1 MRTSN
6 PISDGIALG
15 ALICTADSSASKMRL
30 VLRWKMLRNGK
41 QILPAADEHFEVTIS
56 TRCDEAH
63 PKYLKLDG
71 TETTDPMPIE
81 IYPKTFA
88 MIDPPREKRNPRDG
102 SRYRTSSARKD
113 ADQTKPVIR
122 VAVRP
127 TKPVDYNLEV
137 QNGEWP
143 DDEGV
148 GVCHLLERTQQRT
161 LESFFRRQL
170 DAAVAEVK
178 AELKNSRENVISN
191 VGDDE
196 WEALQK
202 SLVPNLAALFA
213 WHPLPVDHLK
223 HGLICEMKALAG
235 IVRAASPEALQQGLR
250 KAAPLLYNLTTDVEP
265 FLAAAVVS
273 RLFHNRNLMIELN
286 DDKDRVETARSMLG
300 LSGDTGGQLIDF
312 WCAPPGIK
320 TPAPCDSSNT
330 SRGEVHSSA
339 DIFGL
344 GLSIIVERS
353 LVDEWMKETCPKP
366 LKITVR
372 LISTSR
378 TATRKFDPDQLFER
392 WEEIR
397 FEPGEQTVSKVELE
411 RALTRGSSIP
421 IDAPDEAFVNFSL
434 MQSNEGTDS
443 EKIQNVPKA
452 PSFAFTTGEGNVE
465 ILIDTKS
472 IDKKIEEGTSIVRG
486 YNIYGIWDDGS
497 SNTAPYFDPTNPK
510 EPESGSEIRKWL
522 VTRRYSYRR
531 DLENPLKPETDTL
544 RKILLA
550 PPWMPLLP
558 RAGRSLVE
566 LPVDSAQEGGGGNPI
581 PDEFNQTDDKRKLTS
596 WQFDLRTGLPDKDPA
611 GLFAGWQP
619 KEDPKSEWI
628 PEKDRQLKWVSAP
641 QRYRFWVTSIDLFDQ
656 ESKPIAVNVHESDTG
671 DKLFFRPLRRSRML
685 VTTPEFFIDPAR
697 NQMFAR
703 VGLPRFPHV
712 STQSE
717 SRIDDPPYKA
727 GDFKCQMLLLRRQLR
742 RRIEP
747 NPKALAGPVADYPQW
762 EKAINQL
769 LADGWEKAGN
779 WKIVEAAPND
789 SQWAWETAIAFG
801 DEALGFEYMATI
813 GIEIS
818 NPQILVFWTPRN
830 DRRQLQLI
838 KEGKLSI
845 EQCPE
850 IPFVCDLSATTSQPL
865 PNPYLPLPVRIEHN
879 SDTDFVAS
887 DPVIPASALRRD
899 VLLSKLLA
907 ARLENEADPKIEWA
921 DTGILLT
928 TAQVT
933 SIRAALLRCR
943 LGFADIDKEP
953 ALQLARRTLA
963 ASCAQNPATNSNQT
977 TACRLSEQLH
987 ETVGFRGLL
996 KKKWSYLSRELVD
1009 SSLKTADAT
1018 QFRIH
1023 QVRVPE
1029 DYARAQNYATLATVG
1044 RVETGGPSPTCSF
1057 PLPPEGTQYSLEKGP
1072 FLVAFA
1078 QKGKGTF
1085 QGFYALEH
1093 FKAVSGRAVCDLE
1106 SLRVSHDPSPGDE
1119 VDILLFLAP
1128 MLHAQEIHYSPT
1140 QISGEFFI
1148 PIGGGRPEIFAWWVR
1163 TISAQ
1168 EQETFCEAWAER
1180 FSWSVEPDVP
1190 SMIKVRTHQSGWPD
1204 LDPGDAFL
1212 PDGASKNPRFFPNLY
1227 ISWQVPAA
1235 GAEELFMIVERD
1247 EIEVD
1252 AHNRLNLFAN
1262 DSQWE
1267 SLKRID
1273 EGKPLSTAELAD
1285 LAKSNTGWLD
1295 GAEIFNNDDLNPD
1308 AKKHVELTHRL
1319 SAARGLRTIPDEI
1332 VPAFVDY
1339 WRHPMSNSSNDKAM
1353 DGKLQYSYRLRT
1365 GYAVESRPQG
1375 KPIAILSQP
1384 SAWTPYVR
1392 PEAKII
1398 TFKKTSE
1405 ALTDPPKQPVP
1416 KVVFQFDL
1424 SSPSRLL
1431 AIDEE
1436 ELWNIRVLIRQKIDH
1451 TLVSVPGRKASP
1463 AYRYVAGTPYDI
1475 PLKKS
1480 YSSGNLPFVEDLGI
1494 DRNALDAINLTY
1506 QLAIHQMVVHSS
1518 GEEETL
1524 RYQKDPWSNASEIT
1538 LRVPPPTGNTEVAVA
1553 CTIRI
1558 DTL

>member
-1 MRTSN
+1 MRTSD
-6 PISDGIALG
+6 PISDGIALA
-15 ALICTADSSASKMRL
+15 ALICADDSSASKMRL
-30 VLRWKMLRNGK
+30 VLRWKMLRDGK
-41 QILPAADEHFEVTIS
+41 QILPAADEHFAITVS
-56 TRCDEAH
+56 TRCDEVH

-71 TETTDPMPIE
+71 TETADPTPIE
-81 IYPKTFA
+81 IFPKKFA

-102 SRYRTSSARKD
+102 SKYRTPSARKD
-113 ADQTKPVIR
+113 ADQTKPLIR

-127 TKPVDYNLEV
+127 TKPIDCSLEV

-170 DAAVAEVK
+170 YAGVTRAIT
-178 AELKNSRENVISN
+178 ELKASRKNVISN
-191 VGDDE
+191 VGNDE

-202 SLVPNLAALFA
+202 SLVPKLAALLA
-213 WHPLPVDHLK
+213 WHPLSVDRLK
-223 HGLICEMKALAG
+223 HQLIREMKALAG
-235 IVRAASPEALQQGLR
+235 DVRSTPGVLR
-250 KAAPLLYNLTTDVEP
+250 QSLRRAAPLLHNLTPDVDP
-265 FLAAAVVS
+265 FLAAAIVS
-273 RLFHNRNLMIELN
+273 RLFHNRNLMTELN
-286 DDKDRVETARSMLG
+286 EDKDRVETARSMLG

-312 WCAPPGIK
+312 WCAPPGIN
-320 TPAPCDSSNT
+320 TPASCNPSNI
-330 SRGEVHSSA
+330 SRGTVHSSA
-339 DIFGL
+339 ELFGL
-344 GLSIIVERS
+344 GLSINVERP
-353 LVDEWMKETCPKP
+353 LVEEWSKEPCSKP
-366 LKITVR
+366 LKITVH
-372 LISTSR
+372 LISSSR
-378 TATRKFDPDQLFER
+378 TTIRQTNPDQPFVR

-397 FEPGEQTVSKVELE
+397 FDPGEQSVSTVELD
-411 RALTRGSSIP
+411 RALKLGSSIP
-421 IDAPDEAFVNFSL
+421 IDSPDQAYVNFSL

-443 EKIQNVPKA
+443 AKIKNVPKA
-452 PSFAFTTGEGNVE
+452 PSFTFTTGEGNIE
-465 ILIDTKS
+465 ILIDTKT
-472 IDKKIEEGTSIVRG
+472 IDRKIEAGTSIVRG
-486 YNIYGIWDDGS
+486 FNIYGMWDDGTAE
-497 SNTAPYFDPTNPK
+497 TAPYFDPAKPK
-510 EPESGSEIRKWL
+510 QPKNGNEIRKWL

-544 RKILLA
+544 RNILLT

-566 LPVDSAQEGGGGNPI
+566 LPVDSAQEGGSGEPI
-581 PDEFNQTDDKRKLTS
+581 PDEFNQTDDQRKLTS
-596 WQFDLRTGLPDKDPA
+596 WQFDLRTGLSDKEPT
-611 GLFAGWQP
+611 GLFTGWQP
-619 KEDPKSEWI
+619 KEDPNSKWA
-628 PEKDRQLKWVSAP
+628 PEKDRQLKSVTQP

-656 ESKPIAVNVHESDTG
+656 ESRPIAVDVRESDTG
-671 DKLFFRPLRRSRML
+671 SDRLFFRPLRRSRML
-685 VTTPEFFIDPAR
+685 VTTPEFIIDPAR
-697 NQMFAR
+697 NQMVTR
-703 VGLPRFPHV
+703 VKLPQLPHV

-717 SRIDDPPYKA
+717 SQFDDPLYES

-747 NPKALAGPVADYPQW
+747 NPKTLAGAVADYPQW
-762 EKAINQL
+762 EKAISQL
-769 LADGWEKAGN
+769 LAEGWEKSGE
-779 WKIVEAAPND
+779 WKPLEVAPNG
-789 SQWAWETAIAFG
+789 SQWAWQTAIAFG

-818 NPQILVFWTPRN
+818 NPQKLVFWTQRN
-830 DRRQLQLI
+830 DSRRLQLI
-838 KEGKLSI
+838 QEGKLKV
-845 EQCPE
+845 EQRTE
-850 IPFVCDLSATTSQPL
+850 IPFVCDLSVTASQPL
-865 PNPYLPLPVRIEHN
+865 PNPYPPLPVRIEHN
-879 SDTDFVAS
+879 SDTDFVVS
-887 DPVIPASALRRD
+887 DPVIPASGLRRD

-921 DTGILLT
+921 DTGIFLT
-928 TAQVT
+928 TTQIT

-943 LGFADIDKEP
+943 FGFTDIDKEP

-963 ASCAQNPATNSNQT
+963 ASCSQNPVSGGNRT
-977 TACRLSEQLH
+977 TAGRLSQQLH

-996 KKKWSYLSRELVD
+996 KKKWSYLPRNLVD
-1009 SSLKTADAT
+1009 LPLKTADAT
-1018 QFRIH
+1018 QFRIY

-1029 DYARAQNYATLATVG
+1029 DYARAQDYATLATVG

-1078 QKGKGTF
+1078 QNGQF
-1085 QGFYALEH
+1085 QGFYALKH
-1093 FKAVSGRAVCDLE
+1093 FGAISGRAVCDLK
-1106 SLRVSHDPSPGDE
+1106 SLRASHEPSEGD
-1119 VDILLFLAP
+1119 VIDILLFLAP
-1128 MLHAQEIHYSPT
+1128 MLHAQEINYSHT
-1140 QISGEFFI
+1140 QVSGEFFI

-1168 EQETFCEAWAER
+1168 EQETFCETWTER

-1190 SMIKVRTHQSGWPD
+1190 SMIKVRNHQSGWPE
-1204 LDPGDAFL
+1204 LDPGDALL
-1212 PDGASKNPRFFPNLY
+1212 PDGASKNPKFFPNLY
-1227 ISWQVPAA
+1227 VSWKIPAA
-1235 GAEELFMIVERD
+1235 GAEELFMTVERD

-1252 AHNRLNLFAN
+1252 AHNRLNMFAN

-1267 SLKRID
+1267 SLKKID
-1273 EGKPLSTAELAD
+1273 AGKPLSAAELAD
-1285 LAKSNTGWLD
+1285 LAKGSTGWLD
-1295 GAEIFNNDDLNPD
+1295 GAEIFSNDNLNPD
-1308 AKKHVELTHRL
+1308 AKKHVELKHRL
-1319 SAARGLRTIPDEI
+1319 SAAKGLRIIPDEN

-1339 WRHPMSNSSNDKAM
+1339 WRHPMSISSNDKAM

-1365 GYAVESRPQG
+1365 GYTVQSRPQG
-1375 KPIAILSQP
+1375 RPIAILSQP

-1416 KVVFQFDL
+1416 KVVFKFDL

-1431 AIDEE
+1431 AIDDE

-1451 TLVSVPGRKASP
+1451 TLVSVPGRQASP
-1463 AYRYVAGTPYDI
+1463 SYRYVAGTPYDI

-1480 YSSGNLPFVEDLGI
+1480 YSSGNLPSVEDLGI

-1506 QLAIHQMVVHSS
+1506 QLAIHQMVIHSS

-1524 RYQKDPWSNASEIT
+1524 RYQKDPWSSASEIT
-1538 LRVPPPTGNTEVAVA
+1538 LRVPPPTGNTEVALA
-1553 CTIRI
+1553 CTIKI